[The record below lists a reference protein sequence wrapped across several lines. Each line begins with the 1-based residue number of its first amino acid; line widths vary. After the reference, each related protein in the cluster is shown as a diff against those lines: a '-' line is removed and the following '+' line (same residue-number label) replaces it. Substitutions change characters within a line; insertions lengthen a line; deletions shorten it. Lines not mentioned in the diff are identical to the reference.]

1 MDGKEELVFKRP
13 GLLAITLALVLLATG
28 ACGGK
33 SSPGEL
39 TYEAPFTTGVT
50 AGNFLPGTDLQYRG
64 ITDGMAEVY
73 IKGQRA
79 LKQKADSLSWEGQVR
94 EGVSLDLGLRVLWFD
109 ESTLH
114 VGGTAKVK
122 VTGASVQA
130 ATPPERAALMFGNA
144 PVAYTVK
151 RGEAIPGTLL
161 TYKGRT
167 GEGAE
172 LGGTGD
178 YPYRRAGDSIVWAG
192 VIKEN
197 VWLQVNLRVGVYT
210 DQTLAVAGLAS
221 LWIEP

>member
-1 MDGKEELVFKRP
+1 MFKRI
-13 GLLAITLALVLLATG
+13 GLLAVTLMLVLQVTG

-39 TYEAPFTTGVT
+39 TYTAPFEIGIT
-50 AGNFLPGTDLQYRG
+50 AGDFLPGTELQYRG
-64 ITDGMAEVY
+64 IADGMAEVY
-73 IKGQRA
+73 IRGRRA
-79 LKQKADSLSWEGQVR
+79 LKQKADSLSWKGQVR

-114 VGGTAKVK
+114 VLGTAEVT

-130 ATPPERAALMFGNA
+130 ATPPQKAALMLDNA

-151 RGEAIPGTLL
+151 KGETIPGTLL
-161 TYKGRT
+161 IYEGKTD
-167 GEGAE
+167 EGAE

-178 YPYRRAGDSIVWAG
+178 YPYRKGGDSIVWSG
-192 VIKEN
+192 IIKES
-197 VWLQVNLRVGVYT
+197 VWLRLDVRVGIYT
-210 DQTLAVAGLAS
+210 NQTLAVAGLAS